1 MTIPE
6 LIAACERRI
15 VWLQQLRA
23 SYNSLGDIKQVER
36 TDSEIAETQDTLNK
50 LRTVV

>member
-6 LIAACERRI
+6 LIAACDRRI
-15 VWLQQLRA
+15 AWLQQLRA
-23 SYNSLGDIKQVER
+23 SYDALGDIKQVER
-36 TDSEIAETQDTLNK
+36 IESEIAETQDTLNK